1 MVTYTVKKQALQGKD
16 CHGNTLIVTSDS
28 MVTHTIKQL
37 FVEIF
42 NHDEQQLLIAMT
54 QKLLIQKSIN
64 LSILGFLAMKFPYWT
79 LHSTSAADSGIIP
92 HSTTLHL
99 RAEIISPPMR
109 PWAPSALEF
118 SALRL
123 NAHAGQLRR
132 ILSVHNVP
140 SMPCALRPVPFH
152 PTIFPL

>member
-16 CHGNTLIVTSDS
+16 YCHGNTLIVTSDS

-64 LSILGFLAMKFPYWT
+64 LSILAFLAMKFPYWT
-79 LHSTSAADSGIIP
+79 LHSTSTADSGIIP
-92 HSTTLHL
+92 HSTN
-99 RAEIISPPMR
+99 
-109 PWAPSALEF
+109 APSY
-118 SALRL
+118 
-123 NAHAGQLRR
+123 NG
-132 ILSVHNVP
+132 
-140 SMPCALRPVPFH
+140 
-152 PTIFPL
+152 